1 MKTSIQS
8 RLLLFLLVSYIPV
21 LLIILL
27 NNQTQRQQA
36 QQEAQASALQQ
47 AREIAFFH
55 GQQIRELE
63 DILKLLSQT
72 HFIKTWDMELCME
85 VVTDMLTQFPN
96 WANIAV
102 MDESATVQCS
112 GVPDRLGVNYA
123 DRDFVQEAFATG
135 QATNSGF
142 VVGRVTGE
150 PTFGVALPIYEADG
164 TSRGLITIGV
174 IPDLQSEFIA
184 AQVLS
189 GNHRMTILD
198 QNNIVTFRY
207 PTTELGIGTQYNES
221 LLQHIEGKTEGTFEA
236 IGLEGDQ
243 RLYGFTRFEPAAAIV
258 LVSIEKTRAFAQ
270 VNLIQQRNLLV
281 MVVIFTITTLLIIL
295 ASRLIARPLRQLS
308 EVTQQFARG
317 DLSKRINMESGITEI
332 MRIQRAFNDMAA
344 SIEARIEERT
354 ATLQQVNTQLA
365 AEIQIRKEIESELE
379 RFTARL
385 RESNR
390 DLEQFAYVASH
401 DMREPLR
408 KIIAFSERLQKSNL
422 PEEQRQD
429 YLNRVN
435 DAATRM
441 TLMIDNLLLYARIDQ
456 QHNTQTEVSL
466 TAVAQ
471 QVVSDLDPLIKETQG
486 SVRIDALP
494 TIQADL
500 VQMQR
505 LFQNL
510 IANALKYYRDGVPP
524 VVHLTTQEID
534 QTIQIRVEDNGV
546 GIPEKDSERIF
557 MIFERLHGRNQGG
570 GAGLGLAICRKIMQ
584 HHGGEITL
592 ESVVGTGTIFIL
604 HFPIV
609 LKFKPESSETT

>member
-1 MKTSIQS
+1 MKMSIQS

-21 LLIILL
+21 LLIIVL

-36 QQEAQASALQQ
+36 QQEAQLSALQQ

-72 HFIKTWDMELCME
+72 HFIKTWDMELCIE
-85 VVTDMLTQFPN
+85 VVTDMLAQFPN

-112 GVPDRLGVNYA
+112 SLPDRLGVNYA

-150 PTFGVALPIYEADG
+150 PAFGVALPIYEADG
-164 TSRGLITIGV
+164 TLRGLITIGV

-198 QNNIVTFRY
+198 QNNIITFRY
-207 PTTELGIGTQYNES
+207 PPTELGIGTQYNET
-221 LLQHIEGKTEGTFEA
+221 LLRQIEGKTEGTFEA

-243 RLYGFTRFEPAAAIV
+243 RLYGFTRFEPADATV

-281 MVVIFTITTLLIIL
+281 MVVVFTITTLLITL

-308 EVTQQFARG
+308 GVTQQFARG

-332 MRIQRAFNDMAA
+332 TQIQRAFNDMAT

-354 ATLQQVNTQLA
+354 AALQQVNTQLA

-379 RFTARL
+379 RFTVRL

-422 PEEQRQD
+422 PDEQRQD

-441 TLMIDNLLLYARIDQ
+441 TQMIDNLLLYARIDQ

-486 SVRIDALP
+486 SIHIDALP

-500 VQMQR
+500 VQIQR

-534 QTIQIRVEDNGV
+534 QTIQIRFEDNGV
-546 GIPEKDSERIF
+546 GIPEKDHERIF
-557 MIFERLHGRNQGG
+557 MIFERLHGRTQSG

-592 ESVVGTGTIFIL
+592 ESIVGTGTIFIL
-604 HFPIV
+604 HFPIA
-609 LKFKPESSETT
+609 LKVQPEGSETA

>member
-21 LLIILL
+21 LFIIVL

-36 QQEAQASALQQ
+36 QQEAQESALQQ

-55 GQQIRELE
+55 AQQIRELE

-72 HFIKTWDMELCME
+72 HFIKTWDMEMCME

-102 MDESATVQCS
+102 MDENATTQCS
-112 GVPDRLGVNYA
+112 SVPDRLGVNYA
-123 DRDFVQEAFATG
+123 DREFVQQAFATG

-150 PTFGVALPIYEADG
+150 PTFAVALPIYKADG
-164 TSRGLITIGV
+164 TLRGLITIGV
-174 IPDLQSEFIA
+174 IPDLQSEYIA
-184 AQVLS
+184 EQVMS
-189 GNHRMTILD
+189 DDHRMTILD
-198 QNNIVTFRY
+198 QNNIVIFRY
-207 PTTELGIGTQYNES
+207 PTTEHGIGTQYNET
-221 LLQHIEGKTEGTFEA
+221 LLRQIEGKTEGTFEA

-243 RLYGFTRFEPAAAIV
+243 RLYGFTRFEPADAIV
-258 LVSIEKTRAFAQ
+258 LVSIEKTRAFVE

-295 ASRLIARPLRQLS
+295 ASRLIAHPLRQLS
-308 EVTQQFARG
+308 GVTQQFARG

-365 AEIQIRKEIESELE
+365 AEIQNRKEIESELE

-422 PEEQRQD
+422 AEEQRQD
-429 YLNRVN
+429 YLHRVN

-441 TLMIDNLLLYARIDQ
+441 TQMIDNLLLYARIDQ

-471 QVVSDLDPLIKETQG
+471 QVVSDLDTLIKETQG

-500 VQMQR
+500 VQIQR

-524 VVHLTTQEID
+524 VVHLTTREVE

-609 LKFKPESSETT
+609 LKVKPESSETT